1 VQGFD
6 DTYSAYADHQRRM
19 EYFWCLRWLKQENRR
34 QVPAS
39 VVKDDLVRLEEIP
52 LILHVPGLG
61 VHARGTRVMLE
72 VVSIDELTV
81 EASCRLLHVI
91 DAPSAAA
98 PAEEEDSEEE
108 VIDTADLSAESE
120 AEAQAEAS
128 TEEPQPEP
136 TGDAQESKQ

>member
-1 VQGFD
+1 
-6 DTYSAYADHQRRM
+6 M
-19 EYFWCLRWLKQENRR
+19 EYFWCLRWLKQENRKH
-34 QVPAS
+34 VPAS
-39 VVKDDLVRLEEIP
+39 VIKDDLVRLEEIP

-91 DAPSAAA
+91 DAPSASAA
-98 PAEEEDSEEE
+98 VEEEEAEEEIIETS
-108 VIDTADLSAESE
+108 DLSAESE

-128 TEEPQPEP
+128 VEQPQPETP
-136 TGDAQESKQ
+136 DNAQEPTP